1 MAEVRQ
7 IQPGEW
13 KKVKP
18 LAMELVRGH
27 RDGHITRKAFAHMQ
41 QMRSRNLEQAGT
53 VVWSAWDKRKLVG
66 IMVFERYGNRTSMVV
81 VHRDYRGQGISRDMM
96 LQAVRQMGRFYAEI
110 ASDNLSS
117 LRSVFWAGMVAYDVF
132 VRRGKVTLRVRN
144 GFDPAKTAENS
155 RG

>member
-1 MAEVRQ
+1 VPEIRQ
-7 IQPGEW
+7 IQPAEW
-13 KKVKP
+13 RKVRP
-18 LAMELVRGH
+18 LALELVRGH
-27 RDGHITRKAFAHMQ
+27 RDGHITRRAFTHLQ
-41 QMRSRNLEQAGT
+41 QLRGPSLEKPGN

-96 LQAVRQMGRFYAEI
+96 LQAMRQMGRFYAEI

-144 GFDPAKTAENS
+144 GFDPTKIPVDS